1 MKRALILPGVLVGL
15 LVAMTGWDLWSA
27 MRLRSGAV
35 ERCARPAQRLEG
47 EAYLRG
53 RLAVIDA
60 RAGAWEALV
69 GGHLPR
75 DLAPARAEEIGT
87 CALLEW
93 GAPVDAAL
101 RESLEARL
109 GRKLSA
115 DEAVGLGQNCKVT
128 LIDLQRG
135 AIIHEVVIFGR
146 GTVAGA
152 QGGTPSPPQALG
164 NKPATEVEDFL
175 FRLPR
180 K

>member
-1 MKRALILPGVLVGL
+1 MKRALALPGVLLGVL
-15 LVAMTGWDLWSA
+15 LAMAGWDLWRA
-27 MRLRSGAV
+27 TRLHSSAV
-35 ERCARPAQRLEG
+35 ERCARPAQQLAG

-60 RAGAWEALV
+60 RAGAWDSLV

-75 DLAPARAEEIGT
+75 DLAPRRPEELGT

-93 GAPVDAAL
+93 GAPVDAAA
-101 RESLEARL
+101 RERIEARL
-109 GRKLSA
+109 GRKLTA
-115 DEAVGLGQNCKVT
+115 DEATGLGQNCRVT
-128 LIDLQRG
+128 LIDLQAG
-135 AIIHEVVIFGR
+135 AVIHEQLIFGR

-152 QGGTPSPPQALG
+152 EGGTPAPPQALA
-164 NKPATEVEDFL
+164 NKPATEVEDYL